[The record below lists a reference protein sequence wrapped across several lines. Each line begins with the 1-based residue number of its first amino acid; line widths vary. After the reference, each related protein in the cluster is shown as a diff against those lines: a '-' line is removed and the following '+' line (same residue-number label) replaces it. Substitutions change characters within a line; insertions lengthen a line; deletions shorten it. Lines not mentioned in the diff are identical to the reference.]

1 MLQSRSMQ
9 SVILMLQHS
18 LALGLPDIRTC
29 PWMSCIYIMQANP
42 SQLHYNLYLYCCYI
56 YKYYVIVVTWARG
69 ICLICMP
76 EARGLRAYISGKSR
90 VHMLQVICNTSGTL
104 KICPNLMSIFPP
116 LYIVTGTRCDCGT
129 LFHRCHDV
137 LAW

>member
-1 MLQSRSMQ
+1 MLTIAPMH
-9 SVILMLQHS
+9 VLQCNNDVH
-18 LALGLPDIRTC
+18 
-29 PWMSCIYIMQANP
+29 
-42 SQLHYNLYLYCCYI
+42 
-56 YKYYVIVVTWARG
+56 VIVVTWARG

-76 EARGLRAYISGKSR
+76 KARGLRAYISGKSR

>member
-1 MLQSRSMQ
+1 MYVTWHEKTGFMY
-9 SVILMLQHS
+9 
-18 LALGLPDIRTC
+18 TKY
-29 PWMSCIYIMQANP
+29 IYIII
-42 SQLHYNLYLYCCYI
+42 H
-56 YKYYVIVVTWARG
+56 VIVVTWARG
-69 ICLICMP
+69 ICLICML

>member
-1 MLQSRSMQ
+1 MHCKMRSMKFIQ
-9 SVILMLQHS
+9 NYYNEHTKIEFGMLIVVIL
-18 LALGLPDIRTC
+18 
-29 PWMSCIYIMQANP
+29 YE
-42 SQLHYNLYLYCCYI
+42 LH
-56 YKYYVIVVTWARG
+56 TSHFAMWARG

-76 EARGLRAYISGKSR
+76 EALGPAALGLQAYISGNSR

-104 KICPNLMSIFPP
+104 KICLNLTSIFPP

>member
-1 MLQSRSMQ
+1 MNKHEWFSLIKVSM
-9 SVILMLQHS
+9 SYHS
-18 LALGLPDIRTC
+18 ITTQPQFYNYLLTPFDPPT
-29 PWMSCIYIMQANP
+29 
-42 SQLHYNLYLYCCYI
+42 QLHNYI
-56 YKYYVIVVTWARG
+56 YVIVVTWARG

-76 EARGLRAYISGKSR
+76 EARGPQARGLRAYISGKSR

-104 KICPNLMSIFPP
+104 KICPNLMSIFLP

-129 LFHRCHDV
+129 LFHCRHDV

>member
-1 MLQSRSMQ
+1 MTTLISMYSACLVYLVGPSIIQ
-9 SVILMLQHS
+9 LIYQTEDEGDTASFTCQ
-18 LALGLPDIRTC
+18 ADGEPLPTISWYFNGAPLDESNT
-29 PWMSCIYIMQANP
+29 A
-42 SQLHYNLYLYCCYI
+42 
-56 YKYYVIVVTWARG
+56 KYMITERLTTTTA
-69 ICLICMP
+69 
-76 EARGLRAYISGKSR
+76 ARGLMAYISGKSR

-129 LFHRCHDV
+129 LFHRRHDV

>member
-1 MLQSRSMQ
+1 MCQKYNL
-9 SVILMLQHS
+9 VIIMAPS
-18 LALGLPDIRTC
+18 NSCNMGTRDLPD
-29 PWMSCIYIMQANP
+29 MY
-42 SQLHYNLYLYCCYI
+42 
-56 YKYYVIVVTWARG
+56 ARG
-69 ICLICMP
+69 P
-76 EARGLRAYISGKSR
+76 QARGLRAYISGKSR

>member
-1 MLQSRSMQ
+1 MHVR
-9 SVILMLQHS
+9 
-18 LALGLPDIRTC
+18 
-29 PWMSCIYIMQANP
+29 IYICIFY
-42 SQLHYNLYLYCCYI
+42 LHTHICMGLVVLVLLVLKQIVCM
-56 YKYYVIVVTWARG
+56 YVIVVTWARG

-76 EARGLRAYISGKSR
+76 EAQGLQARGLRTYTSGKSR

-104 KICPNLMSIFPP
+104 KICPNFTSIFPP
-116 LYIVTGTRCDCGT
+116 LYIVTGSRCDCGT

>member
-1 MLQSRSMQ
+1 MLFLEQCIDIFCVGDYSIFCECKLCNSCNMGMRD
-9 SVILMLQHS
+9 
-18 LALGLPDIRTC
+18 LPD
-29 PWMSCIYIMQANP
+29 MY
-42 SQLHYNLYLYCCYI
+42 
-56 YKYYVIVVTWARG
+56 ARG
-69 ICLICMP
+69 P
-76 EARGLRAYISGKSR
+76 RAYISGKSR

-116 LYIVTGTRCDCGT
+116 LYIVMGTRCDCGT